1 MLGLAIEVVWHDADP
16 EDIDLM
22 ELRVAADG
30 GPFRGSSKVY
40 VLPYQIDALAD
51 KFRGFPASVQD
62 SFHMELGGGKHWN
75 RVFLAA
81 SCLNRAGDSIL
92 TVHMEEGATDAMFEG
107 HPQIAEIVF
116 RFEALAADE
125 FAASLKRMAAKKS
138 GRAQLAGFR

>member
-1 MLGLAIEVVWHDADP
+1 MLGLTIEVVWHDADP

-22 ELRVAADG
+22 ELRVSADG

-40 VLPYQIDALAD
+40 ALPHEVSALAD
-51 KFRGFPASVQD
+51 KFRGFPSSAQD
-62 SFHMELGGGKHWN
+62 SFHMGLGAGKRSN
-75 RVFLAA
+75 RAFLAA
-81 SCLNRAGDSIL
+81 TCLNRAGDSIL
-92 TVHMEEGATDAMFEG
+92 TVHMEEGATDAIFEG

-125 FAASLKRMAAKKS
+125 FAAALKRMAVKKS